1 MARVDKIK
9 NLTGKKIMNVLGE
22 HSDILRKYKV
32 KKIGLFGSYIR
43 GEQKKHSDIDFLVEF
58 DMSAFGKDFM
68 GCFDCYME
76 LLFFLE
82 EIFAKRIEL
91 LTIEEISPYI
101 KPYVLKEVQ
110 YFERI

>member
-22 HSDILRKYKV
+22 HSDIY
-32 KKIGLFGSYIR
+32 
-43 GEQKKHSDIDFLVEF
+43 IDFLVEF